1 MFNKAIIT
9 KTPKGNFHFV
19 GRVHKDLM
27 NKSFPTVDDAKI
39 AAMDIMIE
47 TGECFPVDVQAV

>member
-1 MFNKAIIT
+1 MFTKSIIT
-9 KTPKGNFHFV
+9 KTPKGNYHFV

-27 NKSFPTVDDAKI
+27 DKSFKTIDDAKV

-47 TGECFPVDVQAV
+47 TGEAFPVDVQAV